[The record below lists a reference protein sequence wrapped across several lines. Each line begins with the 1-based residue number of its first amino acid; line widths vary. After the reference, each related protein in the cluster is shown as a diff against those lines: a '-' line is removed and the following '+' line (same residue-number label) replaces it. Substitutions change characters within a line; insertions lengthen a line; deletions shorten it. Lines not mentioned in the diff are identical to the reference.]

1 MIIEATS
8 ALGTMMHQLCTCLTS
23 GYVCTLYLYRMCT
36 VLYAGRYQPG
46 SYYGAER
53 GEYLPESWAKLVT
66 YRLVSAVKQLNI
78 LLADMYQQRVK
89 QHTLVDS
96 IRHHAILP

>member
-1 MIIEATS
+1 MTLCKDCAADASIVCATLTTAYWKSQSLQHQNHTASPAGLLLMIAS
-8 ALGTMMHQLCTCLTS
+8 ACCI
-23 GYVCTLYLYRMCT
+23 YRISA

-66 YRLVSAVKQLNI
+66 YRSVIYVHSLTATQ
-78 LLADMYQQRVK
+78 
-89 QHTLVDS
+89 
-96 IRHHAILP
+96 